1 MCSCSILIY
10 DVLLQV
16 DVGNFLRF
24 KSCVLYT
31 ELENPEKPLINVE
44 VVAHVT
50 RPEKRVSEVSMFIS
64 LLSMSCRILQ
74 KSFACLEFQQD
85 HLPAGCTLKMQQSS
99 ASPKCISL
107 NFVMAPVNLC

>member
-1 MCSCSILIY
+1 M
-10 DVLLQV
+10 LLSTQV

-50 RPEKRVSEVSMFIS
+50 RPEKRVSEVSMF
-64 LLSMSCRILQ
+64 LLNQVCGILQ
-74 KSFACLEFQQD
+74 KSVACLDSQQK
-85 HLPAGCTLKMQQSS
+85 HPLAVCTSIMKQTYCYS
-99 ASPKCISL
+99 
-107 NFVMAPVNLC
+107 